1 MDPKHPAK
9 DECEIRLRRGTKSH
23 SPYGVEGDIAV
34 LCEGNVPYTVRGCVP
49 HQRARGSL
57 VAPGHDKGEKAH
69 GCVAGGGDGTG
80 HLDDLSDRHA
90 GQLATG
96 IVGVDGWTARLADGG
111 KAKKASALDSLPAY
125 GRRWSVP
132 SSSAPSSGPVS
143 RAPPVLSL
151 TLFSLLT
158 HRARDSRLD
167 Q

>member
-9 DECEIRLRRGTKSH
+9 DECEIRLRRGQTKTH
-23 SPYGVEGDIAV
+23 SPYGVGGDVAV
-34 LCEGNVPYTVRGCVP
+34 LCEGNVPYTVRSCVP

-57 VAPGHDKGEKAH
+57 VAPGHDKGEKVQ

-96 IVGVDGWTARLADGG
+96 IVGVDRWTARHADGG
-111 KAKKASALDSLPAY
+111 KAKKQVLCTLCLPRY

-132 SSSAPSSGPVS
+132 SSSAPLVRPHLS
-143 RAPPVLSL
+143 RSPGAQS
-151 TLFSLLT
+151 LFSLHT
-158 HRARDSRLD
+158 SGARLSS
-167 Q
+167 